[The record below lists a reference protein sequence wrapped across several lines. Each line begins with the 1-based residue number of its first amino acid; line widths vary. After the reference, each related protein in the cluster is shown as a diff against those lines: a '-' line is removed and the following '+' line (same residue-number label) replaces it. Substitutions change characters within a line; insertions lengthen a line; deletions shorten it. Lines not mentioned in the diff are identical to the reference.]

1 MTDIGTDDLQQEVDR
16 AERLRE
22 KHGNIDAA
30 MQKLGLV
37 ISLAEQYGYLLVLR
51 NALAQRI
58 VCNKHLYRL
67 HGAEVYIH
75 AMVQDCLHGL
85 TLRIEPNQKAVFH
98 FRSAEAHALVGKN
111 QIAQDDYQLALE
123 TVAKDSREHAEI
135 LSSHAEF
142 LADEGKMED
151 ATHAFQKAL
160 VIYNDLRGTISES
173 DWLTL
178 QSGLYA
184 RLAKSAVNGG
194 DYVFGAH
201 RLGKAVQL
209 ASWLCLRWGNRQRL
223 VLLCHEIWTEL
234 NKRLSRRS

>member
-1 MTDIGTDDLQQEVDR
+1 MTDIGTDDLQQEVNR

-22 KHGNIDAA
+22 KHGNVDAA
-30 MQKLGLV
+30 MRKLDLV
-37 ISLAEQYGYLLVLR
+37 ISLAEQYGYFLVLR

-75 AMVQDCLHGL
+75 AMLQDCLQGL
-85 TLRIEPNQKAVFH
+85 TLRTEPNQKAVFH
-98 FRSAEAHALVGKN
+98 FRSAEAHALTGN
-111 QIAQDDYQLALE
+111 DLIAQDDYRLALE
-123 TVAKDSREHAEI
+123 TVEKESREHAEI
-135 LSSHAEF
+135 LSSQAEF
-142 LADEGKMED
+142 LADMNRMED

-160 VIYNDLRGTISES
+160 FVFNSLRGTISES

-194 DYVFGAH
+194 DYVFGAQC
-201 RLGKAVQL
+201 LGKALQL

-223 VLLCHEIWTEL
+223 VLLCREIWTEL